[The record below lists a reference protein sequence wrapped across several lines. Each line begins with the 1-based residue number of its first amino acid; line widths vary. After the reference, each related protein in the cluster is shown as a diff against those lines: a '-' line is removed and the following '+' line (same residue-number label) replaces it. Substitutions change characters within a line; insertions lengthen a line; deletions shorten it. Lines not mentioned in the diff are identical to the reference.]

1 MCLLRIPMLG
11 SNEKTNKDFEMK
23 KVALAFAFSTFT
35 TAAVAGGM
43 NVAEPDVAP
52 VMPETIL
59 QDTASS
65 SGSNLLIPMLAV
77 LILAGVSSN

>member
-1 MCLLRIPMLG
+1 MLG
-11 SNEKTNKDFEMK
+11 ANEKTNKDFEMK

-43 NVAEPDVAP
+43 NDAESDVAP

-77 LILAGVSSN
+77 LILAGVASN